1 MYVVCGT
8 LIPEPRTYTVDRSGS
23 QVSLSIPIT
32 SPPLILSYRDDGSL
46 SGQGRTIA
54 VAGEVPAGG
63 GGPSTTYE
71 KQTQTTT
78 TQRQID
84 AADVGNYSADQVHQN
99 GMEFSVDQQTTSSNW
114 APSASFQRPRTVPK
128 TERCTVGTLPAG
140 SESIKTSTILT
151 QVLGSKASKSAN
163 SAPGLRLNGRYEV
176 PGGLKIEFRDDSATL
191 ECGDSFNSEGY
202 EVVRENGQM
211 IVKFQNNTGPLSLV
225 LQPNNTLTG
234 SGIIDVTGRKA
245 IQAQGGG
252 VDYTPR
258 NARCSL
264 GTMEAAK

>member
-1 MYVVCGT
+1 VVCST
-8 LIPEPRTYTVDRSGS
+8 LMPEPRAYTVDRSGM
-23 QVSLSIPIT
+23 QVSVSIPIT
-32 SPPLILSYRDDGSL
+32 SPPLTLSYKSDGSL
-46 SGQGRTIA
+46 AGQGRTID

-63 GGPSTTYE
+63 GGASTTYE
-71 KQTQTTT
+71 MQTHTTT

-84 AADVGNYSADQVHQN
+84 AADVGNYNSDQVHQN

-114 APSASFQRPRTVPK
+114 APSATFQRPRTVPK

-191 ECGDSFNSEGY
+191 ECGESFNSEGY

-245 IQAQGGG
+245 IQAAGGG